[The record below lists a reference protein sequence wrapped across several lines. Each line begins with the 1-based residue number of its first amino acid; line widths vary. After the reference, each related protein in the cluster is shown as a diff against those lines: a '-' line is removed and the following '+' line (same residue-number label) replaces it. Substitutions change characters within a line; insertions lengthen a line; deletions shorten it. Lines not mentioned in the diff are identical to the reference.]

1 MAGAL
6 EGITVLEFAS
16 YVSGPYAGMLLGDLG
31 AEIIKVEDPKT
42 GDSFR
47 GWGAA
52 DYSATFGSVN
62 RNKKSVILDL
72 KSDEGREAALAL
84 ASDADVLI
92 ENYRPGTMERLGIGW
107 EVLSAANP
115 RLVYCSIT
123 GFGRTGPYAN
133 RPGYD
138 TVGQA
143 MGGLLSVLTDLDNP
157 QPMGI
162 SLSDHLTG
170 IMAAY
175 GVLGALMAR
184 HNTGKGQMVDT
195 SLLAATLAFLG
206 ENAARY
212 FEEGDIPKRK
222 TRTET
227 AQVYA
232 FVAGDHKPFVV
243 HLSSPP
249 KFWEGLCR
257 VAGHPEWIDDARFAT
272 KADRRKSYD
281 ILHAGF
287 QEVFA
292 TKPRDHWLDGLGGAD
307 VPSAPIYT
315 LDEALAD
322 PQVQHLG
329 MITEL
334 PHPKVGSVKLI
345 TGAVN
350 LSDTPLKIT
359 TPAPGHG
366 EHTEEIL
373 ARIKAKAKAKAKAK
387 PGEAAQ

>member
-1 MAGAL
+1 MPPTHAL

-16 YVSGPYAGMLLGDLG
+16 YVSGPYAGMLLADLG
-31 AEIIKVEDPKT
+31 AEIIKIEDPKS
-42 GDSFR
+42 GDPFR

-72 KSDEGREAALAL
+72 KSPEGLDAARTLA
-84 ASDADVLI
+84 ASADVLI
-92 ENYRPGTMERLGIGW
+92 ENYRTGAMDRLGLGY
-107 EVLSAANP
+107 EALSKINP

-123 GFGRTGPYAN
+123 GFGGTGPYAQ

-143 MGGLLSVLTDLDNP
+143 MGALLSVLTDLDNP
-157 QPMGI
+157 QPMGV

-170 IMAAY
+170 IMGAY
-175 GVLGALMAR
+175 GILGALMAR
-184 HNTGKGQMVDT
+184 ERTGRGQRVET

-222 TRTET
+222 TRTQT
-227 AQVYA
+227 AQVYG
-232 FVAGDHKPFVV
+232 FVAGDGKPFVV

-249 KFWEGLCR
+249 KFWEGLCK
-257 VAGHPEWIDDARFAT
+257 VAGHPEWITDPRFKT
-272 KADRRKSYD
+272 KADRRKTYD
-281 ILHAGF
+281 ILHEGF
-287 QEVFA
+287 QQVFS
-292 TKPRDHWLDGLGGAD
+292 TKPRAHWLEALLAAD
-307 VPSAPIYT
+307 VPSAPIYS

-329 MITEL
+329 MVKEL
-334 PHPKVGSVKLI
+334 PHPKIGSVKLLS
-345 TGAVN
+345 GAVTF
-350 LSDTPLKIT
+350 SDTPAEIVSL
-359 TPAPGHG
+359 APTHG
-366 EHTEEIL
+366 QHTEEIL
-373 ARIKAKAKAKAKAK
+373 ARIGKKA
-387 PGEAAQ
+387 GRAAE

>member
-1 MAGAL
+1 VTHAL
-6 EGITVLEFAS
+6 EGVTVLEFAS

-31 AEIIKVEDPKT
+31 ADIIKIEDPKS
-42 GDSFR
+42 GDPFR

-72 KSDEGREAALAL
+72 KSPEGLAAARALAEK
-84 ASDADVLI
+84 ADVII
-92 ENYRPGTMERLGIGW
+92 ENYRTGTMDRLGLGW
-107 EVLSAANP
+107 DELSKKNP
-115 RLVYCSIT
+115 RLIYCSIT
-123 GFGRTGPYAN
+123 GFGTTGPYAQ

-143 MGGLLSVLTDLDNP
+143 MGALLSVLTDLDDP
-157 QPMGI
+157 KPMGV

-184 HNTGKGQMVDT
+184 ERTGRGQRIET

-212 FEEGDIPKRK
+212 FEEGNIPRRK
-222 TRTET
+222 TRTQT

-232 FVAGDHKPFVV
+232 FVGADKKAFVV

-257 VAGHPEWIDDARFAT
+257 VAGYPDWIEDARFKT
-272 KADRRKSYD
+272 KADRRKAYD
-281 ILHAGF
+281 TLHAGF
-287 QEVFA
+287 QSVFS
-292 TKPRDHWLDGLGGAD
+292 TKPRDHWLNALLAAD

-315 LDEALAD
+315 LDEALND

-329 MITEL
+329 MVKEL
-334 PHPKVGSVKLI
+334 DHPKVGKIKLLG
-345 TGAVN
+345 GAVSF
-350 LSDTPLKIT
+350 SDTPSEIT
-359 TPAPGHG
+359 SPAPTHG
-366 EHTEEIL
+366 QHTEEVL
-373 ARIKAKAKAKAKAK
+373 ASLGLKGGKAA
-387 PGEAAQ
+387 E

>member
-1 MAGAL
+1 MTHAL
-6 EGITVLEFAS
+6 EGVTVLELAS

-31 AEIIKVEDPKT
+31 AEIIKIEDPKS
-42 GDSFR
+42 GDPFR

-72 KSDEGREAALAL
+72 KSPEGVAAARALAEK
-84 ASDADVLI
+84 ADVII
-92 ENYRPGTMERLGIGW
+92 ENYRTGTMDRLGLGW
-107 EVLSAANP
+107 EDLSKANP
-115 RLVYCSIT
+115 RLIYCSIT
-123 GFGRTGPYAN
+123 GFGTSGPYAQ

-143 MGGLLSVLTDLDNP
+143 MGALLSVLTDLDDP
-157 QPMGI
+157 KPMGV

-184 HNTGKGQMVDT
+184 ERTGKGQRIET

-222 TRTET
+222 TRTQT

-232 FVAGDHKPFVV
+232 FVAADEKPFVV

-249 KFWEGLCR
+249 KFWQGLCR
-257 VAGHPEWIDDARFAT
+257 VAGHPEWVEDARFKT
-272 KADRRKSYD
+272 KADRRKAYD
-281 ILHAGF
+281 TLHKGF

-292 TKPRDHWLDGLGGAD
+292 TQPRQHWLDLLLAAD

-329 MITEL
+329 MVKEL
-334 PHPKVGSVKLI
+334 DHPKVGKIKLLG
-345 TGAVN
+345 GAVTF
-350 LSDTPLKIT
+350 SDTPAEIL
-359 TPAPGHG
+359 TPAPTHG
-366 EHTEEIL
+366 QHTDEVL
-373 ARIKAKAKAKAKAK
+373 AKYGITTGK
-387 PGEAAQ
+387 AAQ

>member
-1 MAGAL
+1 VTHAL
-6 EGITVLEFAS
+6 DGVTVLEFAS

-31 AEIIKVEDPKT
+31 AQIIKIEDPKS
-42 GDSFR
+42 GDPFR

-72 KSDEGREAALAL
+72 KSAEGVAAARALA
-84 ASDADVLI
+84 AKADVII
-92 ENYRPGTMERLGIGW
+92 ENYRTGTMDRLGLGW
-107 EVLSAANP
+107 EELSKANP
-115 RLVYCSIT
+115 RLIYCSIT
-123 GFGRTGPYAN
+123 GFGTSGPYAQ

-143 MGGLLSVLTDLDNP
+143 MGALLSVLTDLDDP
-157 QPMGI
+157 KPMGV

-184 HNTGKGQMVDT
+184 ERTGKGQRIET

-212 FEEGDIPKRK
+212 FEEGDVPKRK
-222 TRTET
+222 TRTQT

-232 FVAGDHKPFVV
+232 FVGADEKPFVV

-249 KFWEGLCR
+249 KFWQGLCR
-257 VAGHPEWIDDARFAT
+257 VAGHPEWAEDARFKT
-272 KADRRKSYD
+272 KADRRKAYD
-281 ILHAGF
+281 TLHEGF
-287 QEVFA
+287 QEMFA
-292 TKPRDHWLDGLGGAD
+292 TKPRQHWLDLLLAAD

-329 MITEL
+329 MVKEL
-334 PHPKVGSVKLI
+334 DHPKVGKVKLLG
-345 TGAVN
+345 GAVTF
-350 LSDTPLKIT
+350 SDTPAEIVSPAPTHGQHTDEVLAKYGIT
-359 TPAPGHG
+359 TG
-366 EHTEEIL
+366 
-373 ARIKAKAKAKAKAK
+373 K
-387 PGEAAQ
+387 AAQ